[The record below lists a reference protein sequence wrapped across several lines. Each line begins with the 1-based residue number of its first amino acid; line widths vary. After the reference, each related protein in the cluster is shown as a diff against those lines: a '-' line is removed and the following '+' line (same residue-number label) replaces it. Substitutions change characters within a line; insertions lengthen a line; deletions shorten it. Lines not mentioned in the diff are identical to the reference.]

1 TLTPAVWVTPIA
13 LKNENTYIWI
23 SATHKTTTYE
33 DYLQFGLHLNLC
45 SLGYTSE
52 VSALFLSVIWYAHSP
67 FHSVSLPSR

>member
-1 TLTPAVWVTPIA
+1 PAVWVTPIA

-45 SLGYTSE
+45 SLGYTSTFA
-52 VSALFLSVIWYAHSP
+52 VWVTPQPLQFGLH
-67 FHSVSLPSR
+67 LRG